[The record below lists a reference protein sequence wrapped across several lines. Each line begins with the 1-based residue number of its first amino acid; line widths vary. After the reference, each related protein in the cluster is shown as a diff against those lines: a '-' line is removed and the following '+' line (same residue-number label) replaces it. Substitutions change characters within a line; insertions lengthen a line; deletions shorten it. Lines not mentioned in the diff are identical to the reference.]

1 MYHNDPSGWGYALMF
16 VGMALFWGLLIVG
29 IVAMIRYLGHGMQ
42 TPHNVPSARDAAE
55 KVLAERFARGEVDE
69 AEYRTRLATLR
80 AETAS

>member
-1 MYHNDPSGWGYALMF
+1 M
-16 VGMALFWGLLIVG
+16 G

-69 AEYRTRLATLR
+69 VEYRTRLATLR